1 MLSKN
6 MGKGKKEQENLL
18 KKRQMKT
25 LSITNK
31 QLYSVS
37 HDFSTHK

>member
-18 KKRQMKT
+18 KRQMKT